1 MRLPSSRQRRAL
13 IVLAACLVPALAA
26 CSGAA
31 LPAKLPARAANAAA
45 ERPAAASKP
54 GMVRPREQVIGALA
68 AYTGAL
74 SEADKSGSKTEA
86 RRLLQPYLAASRI
99 NGLVR
104 TVSAIWAS
112 GDRFYGQDVLHVLS
126 VRIDGSHAFVHD
138 CDNTSGMGLENATTG
153 QTVPGSVGVARTN
166 IVSSLELVQGHWLV
180 QFQLPEDV
188 PCAP

>member
-1 MRLPSSRQRRAL
+1 MRLLSLRQRRAL
-13 IVLAACLVPALAA
+13 IGFAVCLLPALAA
-26 CSGAA
+26 CSGAVIE
-31 LPAKLPARAANAAA
+31 AKLPAKAANAAA
-45 ERPAAASKP
+45 ARPAAASAP
-54 GMVRPREQVIGALA
+54 RTVPVRQQVIGALT

-74 SEADKSGSKTEA
+74 SQADKSGSNTAA
-86 RRLLQPYLAASRI
+86 RRLLLPYLAASRI
-99 NGLVR
+99 NGLVHA
-104 TVSAIWAS
+104 VSAIWAS

-153 QTVPGSVGVARTN
+153 QTVPGSAGVARAN
-166 IVSSLELVQGHWLV
+166 IVSSLELVKGHWLV